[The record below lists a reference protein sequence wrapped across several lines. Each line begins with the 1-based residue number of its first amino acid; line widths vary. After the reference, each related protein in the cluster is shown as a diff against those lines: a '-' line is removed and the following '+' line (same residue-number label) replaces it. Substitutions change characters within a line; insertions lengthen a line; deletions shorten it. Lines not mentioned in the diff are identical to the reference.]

1 MQFLRT
7 IFWVVI
13 AVLLV
18 VFSISNWTSIS
29 ITLWSNIVLQTFLPV
44 VIFAAFLLG
53 LVPYFLLHRATK
65 WSLQRRVTQLERQLS
80 EARAILDPKPTESH
94 AAGTI
99 PPSAAPIAVPPGVS

>member
-1 MQFLRT
+1 MQFLKT
-7 IFWVVI
+7 IFWVVV

-18 VFSISNWTSIS
+18 VFSISNWTAISIS
-29 ITLWSNIVLQTFLPV
+29 LWSNIVLETFLPV

-65 WSLQRRVTQLERQLS
+65 WSLQRRVTQLERQLG
-80 EARAILDPKPTESH
+80 EARALLHPKPLDPAPS
-94 AAGTI
+94 GTI

>member
-18 VFSISNWTSIS
+18 VFSINNWTSIT
-29 ITLWSNIVLQTFLPV
+29 INLWSGLLLQTYLPV
-44 VIFAAFLLG
+44 AIFVAFLLG

-65 WSLQRRVTQLERQLS
+65 WSLQRKLMQVERQLG
-80 EARAILDPKPTESH
+80 EMRALMDPKPTE
-94 AAGTI
+94 APAPGTI

>member
-18 VFSISNWTSIS
+18 VFSISNWTDVDIN
-29 ITLWSNIVLQTFLPV
+29 LWSGLVLATKLPV
-44 VIFAAFLLG
+44 AIFVAFLLG

-65 WSLQRRVTQLERQLS
+65 WSLQRKLMQVERQLGEMRS
-80 EARAILDPKPTESH
+80 MIDPKPVETP
-94 AAGTI
+94 APGAI
-99 PPSAAPIAVPPGVS
+99 PPSAAPIAVPPGVL

>member
-18 VFSISNWTSIS
+18 VFSISNWTG
-29 ITLWSNIVLQTFLPV
+29 ITINLWSGLVLQTFLPV
-44 VIFAAFLLG
+44 AIFVAFLLG

-65 WSLQRRVTQLERQLS
+65 WSLQRKLTQVERQLS
-80 EARAILDPKPTESH
+80 EARALLDPKPVETPPPG
-94 AAGTI
+94 AI

>member
-13 AVLLV
+13 AVVLV
-18 VFSISNWTSIS
+18 VFSISNWTGIT
-29 ITLWSNIVLQTFLPV
+29 ITLWDGLLLQTYLPV
-44 VIFAAFLLG
+44 AIFVAFLLG

-65 WSLQRRVTQLERQLS
+65 WSLQRRVTQLERQLA
-80 EARAILDPKPTESH
+80 EARALLDPKPAETVTT
-94 AAGTI
+94 GTI